1 MRASVLLA
9 AAVLGIFSSDAEAR
23 VRVKGARAPTKATTA
38 VANPADALATTLASD
53 AAAEALSEPESWR
66 WLDGSGHPV
75 PSFQGVL
82 EEISKTSATRE
93 NVEIHV
99 GCDSA
104 VQHGS
109 RVCFATVICIVS
121 SSCGGGRYF
130 YSRTVEPQRNYPVL
144 QTRLLREV
152 ECSLN
157 TAEALTAHGVAVET
171 VHCDSNTDP
180 ACKSTEHTRMLVGY
194 IQSMGYDYLVKP
206 QAWATFVADR
216 HSRGLLRLRPSA
228 AAAFQA

>member
-1 MRASVLLA
+1 MLASVLFV
-9 AAVLGIFSSDAEAR
+9 VLGILASEAEAR
-23 VRVKGARAPTKATTA
+23 VRVKGARAPTKVATA

-109 RVCFATVICIVS
+109 RVCFATICIAS
-121 SSCGGGRYF
+121 PRGWPDD
-130 YSRTVEPQRNYPVL
+130 SRIVEPQRNYPVL

-171 VHCDSNTDP
+171 VHRDSNTDP
-180 ACKSTEHTRMLVGY
+180 AQVDRAHADAVGY